1 MTNATRYLLIM
12 LLTIALI
19 PYLVICFYALPFADD
34 FCFGWTAS
42 APIPFIQKFLNQ
54 YLLWNGRYTADVLV
68 NLHPLVSGQIIYY
81 KLAIF
86 FSLLAMPV
94 VVYIFLN
101 TLWAQIQDT
110 SLRTALVQDDKRFDF
125 FLSSLFI
132 TLFYLNYQPN
142 ITEGVY
148 WYIGVANYH
157 LGNLLLLVQ
166 ITLLLKAFSTTGK
179 GRVVLHSISL
189 LLLVISVGFNEVGAL
204 LIPAFYFLFALL
216 NYRLKIVACKLG
228 LAYCA
233 VAILS
238 SAFVFFAPGNFV
250 RANEFEHRY
259 DLLYSLFYS
268 SLQTIR
274 FMAQWMLNVPFV
286 LLSAVV
292 IANAGKLKSS
302 MKADYRLLLLAML
315 LVVFCGSFLPY
326 FATGML
332 GQHRTIN
339 YVFFFFIPLWLLFLL
354 SLSARFDLT
363 DKLQPLQRNST
374 TTLLLLTSILLMAIT
389 GNGVKLLSD
398 IKHGTFSR
406 YETYF
411 YKRQTAI
418 LQNTDKPI
426 KKLETIPA
434 TFSIVDVRSDTTW
447 WVDKCM
453 KKYYIETEIVLK

>member
-1 MTNATRYLLIM
+1 M
-12 LLTIALI
+12 ALI

-42 APIPFIQKFLNQ
+42 ALIPFIQKFLNQ

-68 NLHPLVSGQIIYY
+68 NLHPLVSGKIVYY
-81 KLAIF
+81 QLAVFI
-86 FSLLAMPV
+86 SLLAMPV
-94 VVYIFLN
+94 VVYVFLN
-101 TLWAQIQDT
+101 ALLAQIQDP
-110 SLRTALVQDDKRFDF
+110 SLRKATFRDDKRIDV
-125 FLSSLFI
+125 FLYSLFI

-148 WYIGVANYH
+148 WYIGIANYH

-166 ITLLLKAFSTTGK
+166 VTLLLKALSATGK
-179 GRVVLHSISL
+179 VRTILHLLSL
-189 LLLVISVGFNEVGAL
+189 MALVIAIGFNEVGAL
-204 LIPAFYFLFALL
+204 IIPAFYFLLALF
-216 NYRLKIVACKLG
+216 NYRLRTVDCRLVV
-228 LAYCA
+228 AYCT
-233 VAILS
+233 VAIIS

-250 RANEFEHRY
+250 RANEFEHKY

-302 MKADYRLLLLAML
+302 IQADYRLLLLAIL
-315 LVVFCGSFLPY
+315 LIVFCGSFLPY

-339 YVFFFFIPLWLLFLL
+339 YVFFFFILLWLLFLL
-354 SLSARFDLT
+354 SVSARFDLP
-363 DKLQPLQRNST
+363 DKLQPLQKNST
-374 TTLLLLTSILLMAIT
+374 TTLLLLTCILLMAIT

-406 YETYF
+406 YDTAF
-411 YKRQTAI
+411 YKRQTVV
-418 LQNTDKPI
+418 LQSPYKPI

-453 KKYYIETEIVLK
+453 KKYYEKTGKVIE